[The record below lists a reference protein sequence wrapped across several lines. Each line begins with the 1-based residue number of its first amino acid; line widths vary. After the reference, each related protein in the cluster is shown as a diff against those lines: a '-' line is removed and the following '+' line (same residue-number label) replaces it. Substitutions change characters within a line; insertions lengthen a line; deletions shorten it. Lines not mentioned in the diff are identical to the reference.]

1 MLLFK
6 KKAPANFSRTGVTA
20 LFGKVKRKKPTFVK
34 FSAYQETEGS
44 IVYFKEVS
52 EAKMR
57 FYERRVQEPL
67 ELF

>member
-1 MLLFK
+1 
-6 KKAPANFSRTGVTA
+6 